1 MKISVGADHAAF
13 SVKQEIIVY
22 LKDKGLEVQDLGTH
36 SEDSVDYP
44 LFGQKVAQ
52 SILSGSSDKG
62 IIICGTGI
70 GISIAANRF
79 KNIRAA
85 LCTTKIHAEMARKH
99 NDSNV
104 LALGARVTDIKT
116 IKDIVDVWLNTTFE
130 GGRHQNRLELI
141 DEIENA

>member
-1 MKISVGADHAAF
+1 MKIWVGADQAAF

>member
-36 SEDSVDYP
+36 SENSVDYP

-79 KNIRAA
+79 KNIRAT

>member
-79 KNIRAA
+79 KNIRAT

-130 GGRHQNRLELI
+130 GGRHQRRINK
-141 DEIENA
+141 IEEF

>member
-36 SEDSVDYP
+36 SENSVDYP

-116 IKDIVDVWLNTTFE
+116 IKDIVDVRLNTTFE

>member
-1 MKISVGADHAAF
+1 MKISVAADHAAF
-13 SVKQEIIVY
+13 LVKQEIIIY
-22 LKDKGLEVQDLGTH
+22 LKDKGLKIQDLGTH
-36 SEDSVDYP
+36 SQDSVDYP

-79 KNIRAA
+79 KNIRAT

-116 IKDIVDVWLNTTFE
+116 IKDIIDVWLNTAFE

>member
-1 MKISVGADHAAF
+1 MKISVAADHAAF
-13 SVKQEIIVY
+13 SVKQEIIIY
-22 LKDKGLEVQDLGTH
+22 LKDKGLEIQDLGTH

>member
-79 KNIRAA
+79 KNIRAT
-85 LCTTKIHAEMARKH
+85 LCTNKVHAEMARKH
-99 NDSNV
+99 NDSNI
-104 LALGARVTDIKT
+104 LALGARVTDIDT
-116 IKDIVDVWLNTTFE
+116 IKNIVDVWLNTDFE
-130 GGRHQNRLELI
+130 GGRHQNRLKLI
-141 DEIENA
+141 DEFENE

>member
-79 KNIRAA
+79 KNIRAT